1 MEKQKGNKFNG
12 VAYPQQHSLEI
23 ARAYTFLLIP
33 FFYESDSIDSP
44 FHSYNRWKKDD
55 EIISNEGEDGEVL
68 YSYIMNFLQGQMKS
82 SNIIQ
87 DHLDIYSMSID
98 KESKWYLNFWSSFI
112 NHSNIAFIPAGK
124 DEEKKDVFRPI
135 KFKILSSDEE
145 GFKAPHVFIYK
156 KAKIGILTFC
166 IELAEKKKLICDLK
180 LLNYHLH
187 KINKPLCLCVCPNI
201 GINEKRSFSNEEEQ
215 KMEEVRLKEIR
226 TFIAPHNESED
237 YSPYNSF
244 TWNMR
249 GLCEL
254 LFEGIE
260 HQLFSNI
267 RIHLFTYCQIDD
279 SENECLTK
287 NDLLPDL
294 LRLSRC
300 VSDKY
305 LLPFDDLINSD
316 AILQCFD
323 NIYYAS
329 SVEGSA
335 IIAVAKKANK
345 GFISQMDGNVR
356 LRYLWIYMLAVI
368 QRYTLLNMNRQL
380 LAVASTNNEMKL
392 WDLIKTI
399 KDVKI
404 RCYYTDVSPY
414 TQHDQFY
421 QLCCKNLHVKDAFDE
436 IDEKTSILNIT
447 ISHDMQDLLKEQEH
461 RQNLLTIGLSAF
473 AVFSIACDLYTL
485 IKDAYTGD
493 VNPLP
498 ARIFLW
504 FSPVIILII
513 FIYFIKNRN
522 NGNE

>member
-1 MEKQKGNKFNG
+1 MEEKKENKSNS
-12 VAYPQQHSLEI
+12 VAYIQQHSLEI

-33 FFYESDSIDSP
+33 FFYESQRKDSP
-44 FHSYNRWKKDD
+44 FLPHNLWKKD
-55 EIISNEGEDGEVL
+55 EEKISNEGEDGEVL
-68 YSYIMNFLQGQMKS
+68 YSYIMDFLQGQ
-82 SNIIQ
+82 NRDDIIIQ
-87 DHLDIYSMSID
+87 DHLDIYSMNID
-98 KESKWYLNFWSSFI
+98 KESKWYLNFWNSFI
-112 NHSNIAFIPAGK
+112 NHSNIAYIPAGK
-124 DEEKKDVFRPI
+124 NEAKEDVFHPI

-145 GFKAPHVFIYK
+145 GFKAPHLFIYK
-156 KAKIGILTFC
+156 KARIGILTFC
-166 IELAEKKKLICDLK
+166 IELAEKNKVMSDLK
-180 LLNYHLH
+180 SLNYYLH
-187 KINKPLCLCVCPNI
+187 KIYKPLCRCVCPNI
-201 GINEKRSFSNEEEQ
+201 GINERRLFSNEEER
-215 KMEEVRLKEIR
+215 KMEETKLEEVR
-226 TFIAPHNESED
+226 TYIAPHDESEG
-237 YSPYNSF
+237 YSPYNPF
-244 TWNMR
+244 TWNMK
-249 GLCEL
+249 GLCDL
-254 LFEGIE
+254 LLRGIE

-279 SENECLTK
+279 SEKENLTK

-305 LLPFDDLINSD
+305 MLPFDDLGKSD

-335 IIAVAKKANK
+335 IIAVAKKTNK
-345 GFISQMDGNVR
+345 GFVSQMDGNVR

-421 QLCCKNLHVKDAFDE
+421 QLCCRNLHVKDAFDE
-436 IDEKTSILNIT
+436 IGEKTNILNIT

-473 AVFSIACDLYTL
+473 AVISIACDLYTL

-493 VNPLP
+493 LNPSLP
-498 ARIFLW
+498 ARILLW
-504 FSPVIILII
+504 LSPIIILVFFII
-513 FIYFIKNRN
+513 LVHKRN
-522 NGNE
+522 NGK